1 MILCAETS
9 IEDVEDRGVF
19 KVMQV
24 HYAPCGCTAMPQI
37 SFVSHQKDRVWW
49 ILRGLDVDVS
59 MLAVPCTGVRTHL
72 VQDGDEEHLSTNEV
86 RNFLV
91 WVPQSME
98 YIELWVAG
106 KRIAPLN
113 IQRLFAEAVRL

>member
-1 MILCAETS
+1 MYMHCYATNIL
-9 IEDVEDRGVF
+9 
-19 KVMQV
+19 
-24 HYAPCGCTAMPQI
+24 
-37 SFVSHQKDRVWW
+37 VSHRKDRVWW
-49 ILRGLDVDVS
+49 ILRAPGCRFVAS
-59 MLAVPCTGVRTHL
+59 MLAFHALVRVRTHL

-106 KRIAPLN
+106 KRIAPLK
-113 IQRLFAEAVRL
+113 IQGLLTEAVRGLYYSVYDLEYCSGTRRGCER